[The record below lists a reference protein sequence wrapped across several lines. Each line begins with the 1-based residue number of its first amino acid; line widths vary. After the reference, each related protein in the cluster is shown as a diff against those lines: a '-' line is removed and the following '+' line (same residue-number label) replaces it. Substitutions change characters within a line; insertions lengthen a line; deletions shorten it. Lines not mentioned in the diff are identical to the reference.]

1 LISTLDMELQ
11 SLADSL
17 LPDTVRGSVVLL
29 DPRNGEVLAM
39 ASSPPMDANIFSLAK
54 DRRNKEWA
62 KLALDPAMPL
72 NNRATVGGYEP
83 ASTYKSIVSIASL
96 QSGKIQANEKMPR
109 ACTGA
114 GYRFGNRTWR
124 CWTDRGHGSMDLVVA
139 SRECCDV

>member
-1 LISTLDMELQ
+1 YFRGKDGVRYIKVNAFGKEMEVIKEMPQIKPVAGNNLISTLDMELQ

-83 ASTYKSIVSIASL
+83 ASTYKSI
-96 QSGKIQANEKMPR
+96 
-109 ACTGA
+109 
-114 GYRFGNRTWR
+114 
-124 CWTDRGHGSMDLVVA
+124 
-139 SRECCDV
+139 